1 MLKGDL
7 REQRFDPAKVSD
19 TLYVMKPGSDH
30 YEPLSHDFADKIL
43 AGEGGY

>member
-1 MLKGDL
+1 
-7 REQRFDPAKVSD
+7 
-19 TLYVMKPGSDH
+19 MKPGSDH